1 MKAGWAIKTIGEVC
15 VITNGGTP
23 KTGVATYWDG
33 PHPNWAGVCGFP
45 EVFVSTTGGAL
56 EGYHLE
62 T

>member
-33 PHPNWAGVCGFP
+33 PHPNWAGVFG
-45 EVFVSTTGGAL
+45 VSRSICISNRRRFRGL
-56 EGYHLE
+56 SP
-62 T
+62 